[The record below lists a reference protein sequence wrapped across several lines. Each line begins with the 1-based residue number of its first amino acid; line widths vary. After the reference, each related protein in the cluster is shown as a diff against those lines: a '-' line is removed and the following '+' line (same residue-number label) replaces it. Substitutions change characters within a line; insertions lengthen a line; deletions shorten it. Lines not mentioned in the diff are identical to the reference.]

1 MLYSAFARRYLDV
14 DSQSGDDWQCL
25 CPFHRDKRPSFNF
38 NVRRGVFICYACGE
52 RGGIEKLMEHMA
64 IRQVPDPSL
73 EDVQSALEKLKP
85 EKEARIYPELWLE
98 RFKIDWR
105 RDVRA
110 VEHLNGRHL
119 KRELIEQWGIGYE
132 AATDS
137 ITIPIRNR
145 DGALIGVYRRS
156 LKANP
161 KQRYKYPIGFRAS
174 QNLFGFSECERK
186 RPLVV
191 CEGAFDALP
200 FWNVGYQA
208 VAVYGS
214 NLSAYQVKLISGL
227 SPSMIINAADNDGE
241 EEVKDDGEIRLTKGL
256 KLTAMIERDLVGFR
270 LLRMPYKGLEND
282 PGDIHPLVLRKRLR
296 ELLRAV

>member
-85 EKEARIYPELWLE
+85 EKEARTYPELWLE

-145 DGALIGVYRRS
+145 DGALIGVYRRHSRPTRNSDTSTPSASVRRRIS
-156 LKANP
+156 LGSASVNANAP
-161 KQRYKYPIGFRAS
+161 SWCAKGHSMRCRSGT
-174 QNLFGFSECERK
+174 
-186 RPLVV
+186 
-191 CEGAFDALP
+191 
-200 FWNVGYQA
+200 
-208 VAVYGS
+208 
-214 NLSAYQVKLISGL
+214 SA
-227 SPSMIINAADNDGE
+227 
-241 EEVKDDGEIRLTKGL
+241 IRQWRCMDRTC
-256 KLTAMIERDLVGFR
+256 
-270 LLRMPYKGLEND
+270 LRIRSSSYLGCH
-282 PGDIHPLVLRKRLR
+282 HP
-296 ELLRAV
+296 